1 MGESFFYQHCHVV
14 VTLAEVTF
22 GKWEWSYAL
31 DAHAR
36 FTRPDAGFATRELAL
51 ADATRSA
58 RTRIARTSRLRT
70 AVLVPDRMPL
80 AEAA

>member
-1 MGESFFYQHCHVV
+1 MSESFFYQQCHVV

-31 DAHAR
+31 DAHAS
-36 FTRPDAGFATRELAL
+36 FAQANAGFPTRELAL
-51 ADATRSA
+51 ADATRAA
-58 RTRIARTSRLRT
+58 RARIGRTLRLRT
-70 AVLVPDRMPL
+70 AAATADRTPL

>member
-1 MGESFFYQHCHVV
+1 MSESFFYQHCHVV

-36 FTRPDAGFATRELAL
+36 FTKPNAGFLTRELAL
-51 ADATRSA
+51 ADASRAARS
-58 RTRIARTSRLRT
+58 RIARTMRLRT
-70 AVLVPDRMPL
+70 AAPDATPL
-80 AEAA
+80 AIAA

>member
-1 MGESFFYQHCHVV
+1 MDESFFYQHCHVV

-36 FTRPDAGFATRELAL
+36 FHRPNAGFPTRELAL
-51 ADATRSA
+51 ADATRAA

-70 AVLVPDRMPL
+70 PAAAADWTPL